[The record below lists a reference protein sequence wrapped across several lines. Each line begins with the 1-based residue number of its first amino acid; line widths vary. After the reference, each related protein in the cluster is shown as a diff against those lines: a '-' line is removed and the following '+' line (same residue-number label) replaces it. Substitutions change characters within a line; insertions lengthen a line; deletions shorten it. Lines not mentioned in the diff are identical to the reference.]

1 MTLFFCDLASYK
13 DRMSEKTSGAG
24 RHDGRGHT
32 GARLSI
38 FDRLSGAISGMANP
52 WGTGGKSPGGNGSGN
67 GGGEGDGPRNP
78 WGNPGPGG
86 TPSGGKKGASSL
98 EELFRTR
105 KGAGGGGFKTGLP
118 KRPGGRSWWPIIIA
132 ALVILWIALTSIH
145 RVSPQEQGVVTLFG
159 KYSRTYGAGL
169 HFSLPAPFERVEKV
183 DVEEIRTIDIP
194 RGDSQE
200 KLILTGDQNIVD
212 LAYSVR
218 WNIKAPELFLFQIA
232 EPEETIAEVAESA
245 MRAVV
250 ANFTLDD
257 TIGSERTAI
266 EQQVEQRMQQLLDG
280 YGAGVVIRGI
290 AIKKADPP
298 AAVNDA
304 FKEVSAAQQTA
315 QTYLNEARAY
325 AQQLTAQAQGES
337 AAFDKVYEEYR
348 LAPVVTRR
356 RMYYETMERVLSQVD
371 KTVIEADGVTP
382 YLPLPEVQR
391 RARPRP
397 EASASQGAN

>member
-1 MTLFFCDLASYK
+1 MAS
-13 DRMSEKTSGAG
+13 
-24 RHDGRGHT
+24 
-32 GARLSI
+32 
-38 FDRLSGAISGMANP
+38 P
-52 WGTGGKSPGGNGSGN
+52 WGN
-67 GGGEGDGPRNP
+67 GGDDGGKGGGPRNP
-78 WGNPGPGG
+78 WGSPAGG
-86 TPSGGKKGASSL
+86 SSGGGRKGGASSL
-98 EELFRTR
+98 EELFK
-105 KGAGGGGFKTGLP
+105 KGTGGGFKGGIP
-118 KRPGGRSWWPIIIA
+118 QRPGGRSWWPILIIGFV
-132 ALVILWIALTSIH
+132 LLWVALTSIH
-145 RVSPQEQGVVTLFG
+145 RVSPQERGVVSLFG
-159 KYSRTYGAGL
+159 SYSRTMQPGL
-169 HFSLPAPFERVEKV
+169 HFTLPAPIEQVTKL

-194 RGDSQE
+194 TGESE

-218 WNIKAPELFLFQIA
+218 WNIKSPELFLFQIA
-232 EPEETIAEVAESA
+232 EQEETIKEVAESA
-245 MRAVV
+245 MRASV

-257 TIGSERTAI
+257 TIGSERTEI
-266 EQQVEQRMQQLLDG
+266 EQQVEQNMQALLDG

-348 LAPVVTRR
+348 LAPRVTRQ

-371 KTVIEADGVTP
+371 KTIIEAEGVTP
-382 YLPLPEVQR
+382 YLPLPEIKK
-391 RARPRP
+391 RAQAAAPQ
-397 EASASQGAN
+397 ASEPN

>member
-1 MTLFFCDLASYK
+1 M
-13 DRMSEKTSGAG
+13 AG
-24 RHDGRGHT
+24 
-32 GARLSI
+32 
-38 FDRLSGAISGMANP
+38 P
-52 WGTGGKSPGGNGSGN
+52 WGNNGGNGDDGN
-67 GGGEGDGPRNP
+67 GGGPRNP
-78 WGNPGPGG
+78 WGNPPGG
-86 TPSGGKKGASSL
+86 SSGGGRKGGASSL
-98 EELFRTR
+98 EELFK
-105 KGAGGGGFKTGLP
+105 KGTGGGFRGGIP
-118 KRPGGRSWWPIIIA
+118 KRPGGRPWWPVLLIGFV
-132 ALVILWIALTSIH
+132 LLWILLTSIH
-145 RVSPQEQGVVTLFG
+145 RVSPQEQGVVTTLG
-159 KYSRTYGAGL
+159 SYSRTLGAGL
-169 HFSLPAPFERVEKV
+169 HFTGPSPFQQVTKL

-194 RGDSQE
+194 TGESE

-245 MRAVV
+245 MRAAV

-257 TIGSERTAI
+257 TIGSERTEI
-266 EQQVEQRMQQLLDG
+266 EQQVERNMQELLDG
-280 YGAGVVIRGI
+280 YGAGVAIRGI

-348 LAPVVTRR
+348 LAPRVTRQ

-371 KTVIEADGVTP
+371 KTIVEPSGVTP
-382 YLPLPEVQR
+382 YLALPEIQKR
-391 RARPRP
+391 TRAPV
-397 EASASQGAN
+397 ASAEEAP

>member
-1 MTLFFCDLASYK
+1 MDK
-13 DRMSEKTSGAG
+13 KI
-24 RHDGRGHT
+24 DGQGSKQSAL
-32 GARLSI
+32 GSI
-38 FDRLSGAISGMANP
+38 FNMASP
-52 WGTGGKSPGGNGSGN
+52 WGN
-67 GGGEGDGPRNP
+67 GGGDDKGGGPRNP
-78 WGNPGPGG
+78 WG
-86 TPSGGKKGASSL
+86 TPSGGSSGGGTGKGGASSL
-98 EELFRTR
+98 EELFK
-105 KGAGGGGFKTGLP
+105 KGAGGGGFKGGLP
-118 KRPGGRSWWPIIIA
+118 KRPGGRPWWPILLIGF
-132 ALVILWIALTSIH
+132 VILWVLLSSIH
-145 RVSPQEQGVVTLFG
+145 RISPQERGVVTFFG
-159 KYSRTYGAGL
+159 SYSRTMKPGL
-169 HFSLPAPFERVEKV
+169 HLSLPTPLEQVTKL

-194 RGDSQE
+194 TGESE

-218 WNIKAPELFLFQIA
+218 WNIKAPELFLFRIA
-232 EPEETIAEVAESA
+232 DQEETISEVAESA
-245 MRAVV
+245 MRAAV

-257 TIGSERTAI
+257 TIGAERTEI
-266 EQQVEQRMQQLLDG
+266 EQQVEQNMQEVLDG

-348 LAPVVTRR
+348 LAPRVTQR

-371 KTVIEADGVTP
+371 KTIIEAEGVTP
-382 YLPLPEVQR
+382 YLPLPELKKR
-391 RARPRP
+391 
-397 EASASQGAN
+397 SQAPTPQAEGAK

>member
-1 MTLFFCDLASYK
+1 MDKKIDGQAAQKTFLGSILNMAS
-13 DRMSEKTSGAG
+13 
-24 RHDGRGHT
+24 
-32 GARLSI
+32 
-38 FDRLSGAISGMANP
+38 P
-52 WGTGGKSPGGNGSGN
+52 WGN
-67 GGGEGDGPRNP
+67 GGGDDGKGSGPRNP
-78 WGNPGPGG
+78 WGNP
-86 TPSGGKKGASSL
+86 SGGSSGGGGKGGSASL
-98 EELFRTR
+98 EELFK
-105 KGAGGGGFKTGLP
+105 KGTGGGFKGGIP
-118 KRPGGRSWWPIIIA
+118 KRPGGRPWWPIILIGFI
-132 ALVILWIALTSIH
+132 ILWALLTSIH
-145 RVSPQEQGVVTLFG
+145 RVSPQERGVVTFFG
-159 KYSRTYGAGL
+159 SYSRTMQPGL
-169 HFSLPAPFERVEKV
+169 HFSLPAPLEQVMKL

-194 RGDSQE
+194 TGESE

-218 WNIKAPELFLFQIA
+218 WNIKSPELFLFQIA
-232 EPEETIAEVAESA
+232 EQEETIKEVAESA
-245 MRAVV
+245 MRAAV

-257 TIGSERTAI
+257 TIGSERTEI
-266 EQQVEQRMQQLLDG
+266 EQQVEQNMQALLDG

-348 LAPVVTRR
+348 LAPRVTRQ

-371 KTVIEADGVTP
+371 KTIIEADGVTP
-382 YLPLPEVQR
+382 YLPLPEIKK
-391 RARPRP
+391 RAQAAAPQVV
-397 EASASQGAN
+397 EAK

>member
-1 MTLFFCDLASYK
+1 MAS
-13 DRMSEKTSGAG
+13 
-24 RHDGRGHT
+24 
-32 GARLSI
+32 
-38 FDRLSGAISGMANP
+38 P
-52 WGTGGKSPGGNGSGN
+52 WGN
-67 GGGEGDGPRNP
+67 GGGDDGKGGGPRNP
-78 WGNPGPGG
+78 WGNP
-86 TPSGGKKGASSL
+86 SGGSSGGGGKGGAASL
-98 EELFRTR
+98 EELFK
-105 KGAGGGGFKTGLP
+105 KGTGGGFKGGIP
-118 KRPGGRSWWPIIIA
+118 KRPGGRSWWPIVLIA
-132 ALVILWIALTSIH
+132 FIILWALLTSIH
-145 RVSPQEQGVVTLFG
+145 RVSPQERGVVTFFG
-159 KYSRTYGAGL
+159 SYSRTMQPGL
-169 HFSLPAPFERVEKV
+169 HFSLPAPLEQVMKL

-194 RGDSQE
+194 TGESE

-218 WNIKAPELFLFQIA
+218 WNIKSPELFLFQIA
-232 EPEETIAEVAESA
+232 EQEETIKEVAESA
-245 MRAVV
+245 MRAAV

-257 TIGSERTAI
+257 TIGSERTEI
-266 EQQVEQRMQQLLDG
+266 EQQVEQNMQALLDG

-348 LAPVVTRR
+348 LAPRVTRQ

-371 KTVIEADGVTP
+371 KTIVEADGVTP
-382 YLPLPEVQR
+382 YLPLPEIR
-391 RARPRP
+391 KRAQATAPQSV
-397 EASASQGAN
+397 EAK